1 MDYEIGNAVK
11 TETRSE
17 INTSYDGTGKYIPY
31 CLCTLWQGQQQKSNG
46 EETSQ
51 LCIVL

>member
-17 INTSYDGTGKYIPY
+17 INISYDGTGKYIPY
-31 CLCTLWQGQQQKSNG
+31 CLCLFMHFMAGSTTK
-46 EETSQ
+46 
-51 LCIVL
+51 I